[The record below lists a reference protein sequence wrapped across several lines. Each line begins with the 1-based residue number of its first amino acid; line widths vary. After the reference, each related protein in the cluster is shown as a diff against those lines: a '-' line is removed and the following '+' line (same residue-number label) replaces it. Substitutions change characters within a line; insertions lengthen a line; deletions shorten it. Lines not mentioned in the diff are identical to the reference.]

1 MWNKLLNEEKK
12 VWMKLKIDFKAFK
25 FSIGS
30 RESLNGEKI
39 DSESLIFTFGF
50 DDIDFYSYDN
60 LTAGCFT
67 HATFTQDVTLL
78 CLFE

>member
-39 DSESLIFTFGF
+39 DSESLVLMILIF
-50 DDIDFYSYDN
+50 I
-60 LTAGCFT
+60 
-67 HATFTQDVTLL
+67 VMII
-78 CLFE
+78 